1 VKRGRAKWTHTIL
14 SVLLVAGIA
23 VYCLFPLYWILITSF
38 KLPGTEFKLPV
49 EYWPSRFSLESYRV
63 ILGPDFRVQNA
74 IKNSL
79 IVSSVV
85 TVGALLICSLSAYA
99 IARLRFRYRFQSLI
113 AIQAAGMVPA
123 IVTIAPTFILVRW
136 MGLLGDLGGMILP
149 NIVYCIPI
157 GTFLMAAYF
166 AGLPFELEDA
176 AKMDGYAPLSIFWK
190 VIMPLAA
197 PGLFAAGVI
206 AFLGSWGEFM
216 LAFTVSMG
224 LPKAQTVPVAILG
237 FSQQFQLQWA
247 WVSAGIVL
255 SLIPV
260 ILIVLLFQKWVLKG
274 LTTGALKY

>member
-1 VKRGRAKWTHTIL
+1 
-14 SVLLVAGIA
+14 
-23 VYCLFPLYWILITSF
+23 
-38 KLPGTEFKLPV
+38 
-49 EYWPSRFSLESYRV
+49 
-63 ILGPDFRVQNA
+63 
-74 IKNSL
+74 
-79 IVSSVV
+79 
-85 TVGALLICSLSAYA
+85 
-99 IARLRFRYRFQSLI
+99 
-113 AIQAAGMVPA
+113 
-123 IVTIAPTFILVRW
+123 LVRSL
-136 MGLLGDLGGMILP
+136 GLLGELGGIILP
-149 NIVYCIPI
+149 NIIYNIPM

-176 AKMDGYAPLSIFWK
+176 AKVDGYAPLSVFWR

-224 LPKAQTVPVAILG
+224 LPRVQTVPVAILG

-260 ILIVLLFQKWVLKG
+260 IIMVLVFQKWVLKG

>member
-1 VKRGRAKWTHTIL
+1 MTRKRRKWTHAVLSYVIL
-14 SVLLVAGIA
+14 IVIA

-38 KLPGTEFKLPV
+38 KAPGTEFRLPV
-49 EYWPSRFSLESYRV
+49 EYWPARFSLESYQV
-63 ILGPDFRVQNA
+63 VTGPDFQIQNA

-79 IVSSVV
+79 IVSSAV
-85 TVGALLICSLSAYA
+85 TIGSLLICSLSAYA
-99 IARLRFRYRFQSLI
+99 ISRLKFRYKFESLI

-123 IVTIAPTFILVRW
+123 IVTIAPTFILVRSL
-136 MGLLGDLGGMILP
+136 GLLGELGGIILP
-149 NIVYCIPI
+149 NIIYNIPM

-176 AKMDGYAPLSIFWK
+176 AKVDGYAPLSVFWR

-224 LPKAQTVPVAILG
+224 LPRVQTVPVAILG

-260 ILIVLLFQKWVLKG
+260 IIMVLVFQKWVLKG

>member
-1 VKRGRAKWTHTIL
+1 VTRKQKQWTHAVFSIL
-14 SVLLVAGIA
+14 IFVLIA

-38 KLPGTEFKLPV
+38 KTPGTEFRLPV
-49 EYWPSRFSLESYRV
+49 EYWPKKISLEAYEV
-63 ILGPDFRVQNA
+63 ILGPDFQVQNA

-79 IVSSVV
+79 IVSTAV
-85 TVGALLICSLSAYA
+85 TIGALLITSLSAYA
-99 IARLRFRYRFQSLI
+99 IARLRFKYKFESLI

-123 IVTIAPTFILVRW
+123 IVTIAPTFVLIRSL
-136 MGLLGDLGGMILP
+136 GLLGELGGIILP
-149 NIVYCIPI
+149 NIIYNIPM

-176 AKMDGYAPLSIFWK
+176 AKVDGYAPLSVFWR

-216 LAFTVSMG
+216 LAFTISLG
-224 LPKAQTVPVAILG
+224 LPRVQTVPVAILG

-255 SLIPV
+255 SLAPV
-260 ILIVLLFQKWVLKG
+260 IVLVLVFQKWVLKG